1 MQRRLKNSDVEVVI
15 PPIWCT
21 TDNAA
26 MIAKV
31 GSYLYNKGVFADLSL
46 SANPAWK
53 IEDYLEFGEKK

>member
-1 MQRRLKNSDVEVVI
+1 MDDGLLLVPKMKYAA
-15 PPIWCT
+15 